1 MTMNL
6 HATHASHHAFV
17 HKTPWE
23 EEKKTTTTMCNIG
36 TLKENKSKLKPTTTT
51 KMCIL
56 GPPLS

>member
-36 TLKENKSKLKPTTTT
+36 TLKKINQN
-51 KMCIL
+51 
-56 GPPLS
+56 